1 MTTICLCIVYCVV
14 TAVQALGAADDFV
27 SEAKARLHY
36 PKAIVGKTLL
46 NMLRLIYKNHAQP
59 RDVSAV
65 HTGTTI
71 TLFVHCTTTHSLCR
85 LYATAV
91 NWK

>member
-1 MTTICLCIVYCVV
+1 MLM
-14 TAVQALGAADDFV
+14 AAMMHSNVQALGAADEFV

-65 HTGTTI
+65 HKITT
-71 TLFVHCTTTHSLCR
+71 S
-85 LYATAV
+85 TAIV
-91 NWK
+91 YTMRHDSSSVSSICYCGC